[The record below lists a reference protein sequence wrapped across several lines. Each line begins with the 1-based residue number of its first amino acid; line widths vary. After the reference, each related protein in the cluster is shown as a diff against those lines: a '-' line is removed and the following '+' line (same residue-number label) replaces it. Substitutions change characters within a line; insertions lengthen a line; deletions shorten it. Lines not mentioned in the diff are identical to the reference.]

1 MSRTTS
7 AFRENPQ
14 NSRFWENRCRTLHK
28 HTEREQEQS
37 LGCDNKKVNEMDID
51 MKAMKAELG
60 GAFMLSWVV
69 LTLATM
75 VADPDS
81 GDNVTLMAGAGFE
94 LALGGAIALA
104 VAWTAF
110 SGAHLLPVVTWS
122 HMMTGDLGDAEGN
135 WMANGMRLVAQV
147 VGAALAVLLA
157 TEASPIEAGTAGAA
171 ALADSMNV
179 SNIEIWSVLGM
190 VAAGAVWW
198 QIHTRCDSAW
208 MSAFGLMALG
218 GMMTLTGAHEMGT
231 SRVGGGT
238 EIANVLV
245 NWVTDGLFVGIG
257 AFLGVTVDGMIG
269 EEE

>member
-1 MSRTTS
+1 
-7 AFRENPQ
+7 
-14 NSRFWENRCRTLHK
+14 
-28 HTEREQEQS
+28 
-37 LGCDNKKVNEMDID
+37 

-69 LTLATM
+69 LAVTMM

-81 GDNVTLMAGAGFE
+81 GDNVTMMAGDAWSMTLVG
-94 LALGGAIALA
+94 ALSVA

-110 SGAHLLPVVTWS
+110 SGAHILPVVTWS
-122 HMMTGDLGDAEGN
+122 HIMTGDLADAEGN

-147 VGAALAVLLA
+147 IGATLAVLLA
-157 TEASPIEAGTAGAA
+157 TEAAPAATGALDGAELATA
-171 ALADSMNV
+171 MNV
-179 SNIEIWSVLGM
+179 ADIQIWGVLGM
-190 VAAGAVWW
+190 VAAGAIWW

-208 MSAFGLMALG
+208 MSAFGLLALG
-218 GMMTLTGAHEMGT
+218 GAMTLTGAHYMGA
-231 SRVGGGT
+231 SIAGGGE

-245 NWVTDGLFVGIG
+245 NWITDGLFVGIG

>member
-1 MSRTTS
+1 
-7 AFRENPQ
+7 
-14 NSRFWENRCRTLHK
+14 
-28 HTEREQEQS
+28 
-37 LGCDNKKVNEMDID
+37 

-60 GAFMLSWVV
+60 GSFMLSWVV
-69 LTLATM
+69 LTLAVM
-75 VADPDS
+75 VDADNGTV
-81 GDNVTLMAGAGFE
+81 GDLAVGSGFE
-94 LALGGAIALA
+94 LALGGAIAMA

-110 SGAHLLPVVTWS
+110 SGAHILPVVTWS

-147 VGAALAVLLA
+147 VGALLAVLLA
-157 TEASPIEAGTAGAA
+157 TEASPIEAGTLGAA

-179 SNIEIWSVLGM
+179 SNIEIWGVLGM

-218 GMMTLTGAHEMGT
+218 GAMTLTGAHEMGT
-231 SRVGGGT
+231 SLAGGGT

-245 NWVTDGLFVGIG
+245 NWITDGLFVGIG